1 MYSKKRNKICLIF
14 AILVAWLV
22 LITWIIWGNGA
33 LTVEEIVITSKRIP
47 TPFTGFRMVQVSDLH
62 NCSFGEDNQTLL
74 DMIQKAKPDIIVL
87 TGDFVDSRHTDLA
100 VALAFAKQSVKIAP
114 TYYVTGNHEARI
126 TEWQTFAAK
135 LKISG
140 VKILENETVQLKRD
154 NAVIT
159 LAGVHDPMFQE
170 DALPGASQVGTQA
183 EMAETISDLHL
194 SPNTYTVLLSHRPEL
209 FDVYVANNVDLV
221 LTGHAHG
228 GQIRLPFI
236 GGLVAPGQGLF
247 PKYDAGLFERD
258 DTQMIVSRGLGN
270 SIFPLRINNRPQLVV
285 ITLASET

>member
-14 AILVAWLV
+14 AILVAWTA

-62 NCSFGEDNQTLL
+62 HRSFGEDNQTLL

-114 TYYVTGNHEARI
+114 TYYVTGNHEAKI
-126 TEWQTFAAK
+126 AEFQTFAAECK
-135 LKISG
+135 LAG
-140 VKILENETVQLKRD
+140 VKILENETVQLERD
-154 NAVIT
+154 DAVIT

-258 DTQMIVSRGLGN
+258 DTKMIVSRGLGN
-270 SIFPLRINNRPQLVV
+270 SIFPVRINNRPHLVV

>member
-62 NCSFGEDNQTLL
+62 HCSFGEDNQTLL

-135 LKISG
+135 LKILG
-140 VKILENETVQLKRD
+140 VKILENETVQLERD
-154 NAVIT
+154 DAVIT

-170 DALPGASQVGTQA
+170 DALPGASGVGTQT

-247 PKYDAGLFERD
+247 PKYDAGLFEKD
-258 DTQMIVSRGLGN
+258 DTKMIVSRGLGN

-285 ITLASET
+285 ITLANET

>member
-14 AILVAWLV
+14 AILVAWTA

-62 NCSFGEDNQTLL
+62 HRSFGEDNQTLL

-100 VALAFAKQSVKIAP
+100 MALAFAKQSVKIAP
-114 TYYVTGNHEARI
+114 TYYVTGNHEAKI
-126 TEWQTFAAK
+126 AEFQTFAAECK
-135 LKISG
+135 LAG

-154 NAVIT
+154 GAVIT

-170 DALPGASQVGTQA
+170 NALPGASQVGTQA
-183 EMAETISDLHL
+183 EMAERISDLHL

-209 FDVYVANNVDLV
+209 FDVYAANHVDLV

-247 PKYDAGLFERD
+247 PKYDAGLFEKD

-270 SIFPLRINNRPQLVV
+270 SIFPARINNRPHLVV

>member
-14 AILVAWLV
+14 AILVAWTA

-62 NCSFGEDNQTLL
+62 HCSFGEDNQTLL

-100 VALAFAKQSVKIAP
+100 MALAFAKQSVKIAP

-135 LKISG
+135 LKILG
-140 VKILENETVQLKRD
+140 VKILENETVQLERD
-154 NAVIT
+154 DAVIT
-159 LAGVHDPMFQE
+159 LAGVHDPMFQG
-170 DALPGASQVGTQA
+170 DALPGASQVETKTKMT
-183 EMAETISDLHL
+183 EMISDLHL

-209 FDVYVANNVDLV
+209 FDAYVANHVDLV

-247 PKYDAGLFERD
+247 PKYDAGLFEKD

>member
-14 AILVAWLV
+14 AILVAWMA

-62 NCSFGEDNQTLL
+62 HRSFGKDHQTLL
-74 DMIQKAKPDIIVL
+74 GTIQKAKPDIIVL

-100 VALAFAKQSVKIAP
+100 MALAFSKQSVQIAP

-135 LKISG
+135 LKILG
-140 VKILENETVQLKRD
+140 VKILENETVHLERD
-154 NAVIT
+154 DAVIT

-247 PKYDAGLFERD
+247 PKYDAGLFEKY
-258 DTQMIVSRGLGN
+258 DTKMIVSRGLGN
-270 SIFPLRINNRPQLVV
+270 SIFPVRINNRPHLVV

>member
-1 MYSKKRNKICLIF
+1 
-14 AILVAWLV
+14 
-22 LITWIIWGNGA
+22 
-33 LTVEEIVITSKRIP
+33 
-47 TPFTGFRMVQVSDLH
+47 
-62 NCSFGEDNQTLL
+62 
-74 DMIQKAKPDIIVL
+74 MIQKAKPDIIVL

-170 DALPGASQVGTQA
+170 DALPGASQVGTQT

-247 PKYDAGLFERD
+247 PKYDAGLFEKY
-258 DTQMIVSRGLGN
+258 DTKMIVSRGLGN
-270 SIFPLRINNRPQLVV
+270 SIFPVRINNRPHLVV

>member
-1 MYSKKRNKICLIF
+1 M
-14 AILVAWLV
+14 
-22 LITWIIWGNGA
+22 
-33 LTVEEIVITSKRIP
+33 
-47 TPFTGFRMVQVSDLH
+47 
-62 NCSFGEDNQTLL
+62 
-74 DMIQKAKPDIIVL
+74 
-87 TGDFVDSRHTDLA
+87 
-100 VALAFAKQSVKIAP
+100 
-114 TYYVTGNHEARI
+114 
-126 TEWQTFAAK
+126 
-135 LKISG
+135 
-140 VKILENETVQLKRD
+140 QLKRD

-270 SIFPLRINNRPQLVV
+270 SIFPVRINNRPHLVV

>member
-62 NCSFGEDNQTLL
+62 HRSFGEDNQTLL

-154 NAVIT
+154 GAVIT

-170 DALPGASQVGTQA
+170 DALPGASQAGTQA

-209 FDVYVANNVDLV
+209 FDVYVANHVDLV

-247 PKYDAGLFERD
+247 PKYDAGLFEKD
-258 DTQMIVSRGLGN
+258 DTKMIVSRGLGN
-270 SIFPLRINNRPQLVV
+270 SIFPLRINNRPHLVV